1 MRLNFI
7 IQGTPLLSW
16 RNCNRILDQS
26 KDKQNITVENS
37 DISHICPGNHN
48 SVKLNLSELDC
59 QADATILRNSEW
71 RLSTA
76 EVGKGLKKKCLT
88 SILRP
93 SITYWVRLRKPKM
106 H

>member
-16 RNCNRILDQS
+16 RNCHRILDQS
-26 KDKQNITVENS
+26 KDKQKITVENT

-59 QADATILRNSEW
+59 QAATILRNSEW
-71 RLSTA
+71 RLSTF
-76 EVGKGLKKKCLT
+76 EVGFTADISRQRCQRRECK
-88 SILRP
+88 IFQLRGIFP
-93 SITYWVRLRKPKM
+93 FEYV
-106 H
+106 